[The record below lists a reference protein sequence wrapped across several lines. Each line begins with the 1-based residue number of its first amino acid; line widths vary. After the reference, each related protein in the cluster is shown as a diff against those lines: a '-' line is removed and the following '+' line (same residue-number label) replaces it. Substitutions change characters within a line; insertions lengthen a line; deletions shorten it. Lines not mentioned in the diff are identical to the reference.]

1 LPTTINENI
10 KATTQSPIP
19 ILIDGRSDPDCR
31 ATTARNAIAPTLK
44 NDGDGRQHEQWEKRH
59 NFRGDWV
66 CIAPM
71 HDEFQQVRKE
81 TSQEV
86 HMNRV
91 CRRLPGAKIFKSG
104 VRVRGRVQKLNHPIF
119 SWG

>member
-1 LPTTINENI
+1 LIVAEQ
-10 KATTQSPIP
+10 KSSPSAFRNAAMAP
-19 ILIDGRSDPDCR
+19 ERRYLEAEAAWQFSVSQPAFRVSGASRR
-31 ATTARNAIAPTLK
+31 LTARNAIAPTLK

-91 CRRLPGAKIFKSG
+91 CRRLPGAKN
-104 VRVRGRVQKLNHPIF
+104 L
-119 SWG
+119 

>member
-1 LPTTINENI
+1 MGQFSMVIY
-10 KATTQSPIP
+10 
-19 ILIDGRSDPDCR
+19 
-31 ATTARNAIAPTLK
+31 APTGAILSG
-44 NDGDGRQHEQWEKRH
+44 NIQEKRH

-91 CRRLPGAKIFKSG
+91 CRRLPDAKN
-104 VRVRGRVQKLNHPIF
+104 L
-119 SWG
+119 